1 MERYHTQVIQGLQLE
16 VNEAR
21 GLNRINKSTATD
33 YPDAKDEVQ
42 THADNNSKDS
52 SQHEGSNGTGVKYLK
67 VPHANSGMA
76 IRGNLVL
83 LSHATVSDPVHVDF
97 FLLISKG

>member
-21 GLNRINKSTATD
+21 STRINKSTATD

-67 VPHANSGMA
+67 VPQANSGMA
-76 IRGNLVL
+76 IHGNPVL